1 MVSKEELRKEK
12 ELQQHFDEIGKSS
25 VIVAN
30 GLSKINTAARKIN
43 QGLKL
48 FLKEMQEV

>member
-1 MVSKEELRKEK
+1 MNDDKKIHK
-12 ELQQHFDEIGKSS
+12 YFDEIGKSS

-30 GLSKINTAARKIN
+30 GLNKINTAAQKIN
-43 QGLKL
+43 QGFKL